1 MIAGNFRLKNYANW
15 RIAYF
20 IMTDS
25 EDAEGILCKLSR
37 LGCSRKFLRKAE
49 NLLNSDKL
57 NIGLTYSNPE
67 KRRSIVVISK
77 TTTIWEFFNSYAH
90 EINHL
95 EKHISESLGFS
106 PYSEDASYLVG
117 EIIKNMFQDITLQMS
132 GEKRCHMIEE
142 GRCICL

>member
-1 MIAGNFRLKNYANW
+1 MISGNFRLRNYANW

-25 EDAEGILCKLSR
+25 DDTGRILKKLYR

-49 NLLNSDKL
+49 KLLDSGKL

-67 KRRSIVVISK
+67 ERRSVIVISK

-90 EINHL
+90 EVDHL
-95 EKHISESLGFS
+95 EKHISKALDFS

-117 EIIKNMFQDITLQMS
+117 EIIKNMFQDVTLKMA
-132 GEKRCHMIEE
+132 GRKECH
-142 GRCICL
+142 CIGNGYYICS